1 MSTKLW
7 SENIMFVKYL
17 LSIVISFRGRQTQF

>member
-7 SENIMFVKYL
+7 LENIMFVKSL